1 MSSRKK
7 FMRGAGSTPP
17 SPPLEN
23 MPVVSSFK
31 TRTTEISQTEEQQP
45 QREEGQSTSL
55 PPSASQLERIQQVN
69 LNQSA

>member
-1 MSSRKK
+1 MQ
-7 FMRGAGSTPP
+7 GAGSTPP

-31 TRTTEISQTEEQQP
+31 TRTTETSQTEEQQP

-55 PPSASQLERIQQVN
+55 PPSASQLDRIQQAN
-69 LNQSA
+69 LN